1 MPKPLKK
8 QFYFMSPVQV
18 VKVTTHNIE
27 QAAEWCGGKI
37 KTTDSRRH
45 PGRTDKYVDVPVPK
59 GAALVMAFPGMYITK
74 RVVISLE
81 NEIKVSY
88 AVFRRDY
95 FEKNYFLEPI
105 QSVDACWTRLANE
118 EMPAEQAIAHVQVA
132 NPGEVGKALEAARK
146 KMLEAGVPAAVAD
159 TVTEELTDTVLTP
172 AQQRMLITG
181 DAVEAATNPET
192 GNVVLPR
199 EAAVKHPSL
208 RGDVHDP
215 FKVAAPDW
223 DESRMAGV
231 PINEF
236 DDELPETDE
245 ETPITRAKEALAD
258 AAQKIPDGP
267 STVGVIVDPEVDGS
281 AGTGEAAGEATA
293 EGRPSPAEG
302 AEASY
307 AETLKAAEDGDPHR

>member
-37 KTTDSRRH
+37 KTTESRRH

-74 RVVISLE
+74 RIVISLE
-81 NEIKVSY
+81 NEIKVTY

-118 EMPAEQAIAHVQVA
+118 EMPTEQAIAHVQVA

-146 KMLEAGVPAAVAD
+146 KMLAAGVPAAVAD

-181 DAVEAATNPET
+181 EAVEAGTNPKT

-199 EAAVKHPSL
+199 DAAGTVHPSL
-208 RGDVHDP
+208 RGDVDDP
-215 FKVAAPDW
+215 FKIHHTTVI
-223 DESRMAGV
+223 V
-231 PINEF
+231 NQF
-236 DDELPETDE
+236 NDELPEVE
-245 ETPITRAKEALAD
+245 EDTPITEMQEALAD
-258 AAQKIPDGP
+258 AAQKISDGP
-267 STVGVIVDPEVDGS
+267 GTVGVIVDPEVDGS
-281 AGTGEAAGEATA
+281 AGATEVAVEAGA
-293 EGRPSPAEG
+293 EGRTSPAEG
-302 AEASY
+302 PEATY
-307 AETLKAAEDGDPHR
+307 AKTLKAIEAGDPHRG